1 MASMVYFYK
10 WSSRNGLNRNFGMQL
25 FSRLSDTFNDRQ
37 FRQMLSFDGFL
48 RLLFQGDSVIR
59 YYEINDEL
67 PFVHYIA
74 MYQSAAPQR
83 GAGFMPK
90 RGCDPSI
97 CEITRLDGGTR

>member
-1 MASMVYFYK
+1 MGIGK
-10 WSSRNGLNRNFGMQL
+10 
-25 FSRLSDTFNDRQ
+25 
-37 FRQMLSFDGFL
+37 
-48 RLLFQGDSVIR
+48 GDSVIR

-97 CEITRLDGGTR
+97 CEITRMFKLHTKGLVEVIPMICPRKSEIFQEDLRDLIRQSKPYPTPALRKKS